1 MLYPLKFKPQFFE
14 KIWGGQK
21 IKTELG
27 LDFGDMPNCGEA
39 WLLSGLEESPSVVEN
54 GFLKDNTLDEL
65 VEIYMS
71 DLVGEKAYKKFG
83 LLFPL
88 LIKWIDAN
96 DDLSVQV
103 HPDDELAREMYGNT
117 LGKTEMWY
125 IQNASP
131 DAKLICG
138 LKNGVSREMYEQ
150 RANDNRI
157 LSLLKEHKVASQ
169 DAYYIPAGTVHSLRS
184 GIILAEIQEASDLT
198 FRIYDWDRKD
208 ASGKEREMHKEEA
221 LKAINFEGSNEDK
234 NGDNEEGGK
243 VRYARNENTPN
254 SMIYSP
260 FFQTNFLTLS
270 QPIVRDFSEQDSFV
284 AYLCSE
290 GSGVVKVGGN
300 SEGVTIKKGEIML
313 IPAIFDDVYLLP
325 DTSPPDASLPENKKN
340 LVLLETYL
348 T

>member
-27 LDFGDMPNCGEA
+27 LDFGNMPNCGEA
-39 WLLSGLEESPSVVEN
+39 WMLSGLEENPSVVEN

-65 VEIYMS
+65 VEVYMS
-71 DLVGEKAYKKFG
+71 DLVGEKVYKKFG

-103 HPDDELAREMYGNT
+103 HPDDELAHKLYGNT

-138 LKNGVSREMYEQ
+138 LKDGVSKEMYEQ
-150 RANDNRI
+150 RANDNKI
-157 LSLLKEHKVASQ
+157 LSLLKEFKVTSQ
-169 DAYYIPAGTVHSLRS
+169 EAYYIPAGTVHSLRS
-184 GIILAEIQEASDLT
+184 GILLAEIQEASDLT
-198 FRIYDWDRKD
+198 FRIYDWDRRDK
-208 ASGKEREMHKEEA
+208 SGKEREMHKEEA
-221 LKAINFEGSNEDK
+221 LKAINFDA
-234 NGDNEEGGK
+234 GDNEDEGGK
-243 VRYARNENTPN
+243 VRYARNENIPN
-254 SMIYSP
+254 SMVYSP

-284 AYLCSE
+284 VYLCSE

-300 SEGVTIKKGEIML
+300 AEGVTIKKGEVML

-325 DTSPPDASLPENKKN
+325 DTGSDTAN